1 MVTLWRNIYYENHGL
16 GKNLILTGW
25 KLPIDSGHLVC
36 IVALKDLTLP
46 SPQQFL
52 RFVLFTQ
59 EVNAVSI
66 V

>member
-1 MVTLWRNIYYENHGL
+1 MKTMVLVKPL
-16 GKNLILTGW
+16 
-25 KLPIDSGHLVC
+25 SGHLVC
-36 IVALKDLTLP
+36 IVAVKDLTLP
-46 SPQQFL
+46 SQQQFL